1 MRVTKSKKKSRA
13 TPAAH
18 AAERFFADRAK
29 ENIAWWRKSDP
40 KVVARIDAL
49 IADIR
54 RSPFAGIG
62 KPEPL
67 KHEWQGYWSRRITAW
82 HRLVCRVEAGR
93 LYILQAR
100 HHY

>member
-1 MRVTKSKKKSRA
+1 MRVTKSKNKSRA
-13 TPAAH
+13 TPAAD
-18 AAERFFADRAK
+18 AAESFFADGAK
-29 ENIAWWRKSDP
+29 ENSAWWRKSDP

-54 RSPFAGIG
+54 RSPFARIG

-67 KHEWQGYWSRRITAW
+67 KHEWQGYWSRRITAG

>member
-1 MRVTKSKKKSRA
+1 VSKSKKKSRA
-13 TPAAH
+13 TPAAV
-18 AAERFFADRAK
+18 AAEPFFADRAK
-29 ENIAWWRKSDP
+29 EDIAWWRKTDP
-40 KVVARIDAL
+40 KIVTRIDAL

-67 KHEWQGYWSRRITAW
+67 RHEWQGYWSRRITGE
-82 HRLVCRVEAGR
+82 HRLVYRIEAGR

-100 HHY
+100 YHY